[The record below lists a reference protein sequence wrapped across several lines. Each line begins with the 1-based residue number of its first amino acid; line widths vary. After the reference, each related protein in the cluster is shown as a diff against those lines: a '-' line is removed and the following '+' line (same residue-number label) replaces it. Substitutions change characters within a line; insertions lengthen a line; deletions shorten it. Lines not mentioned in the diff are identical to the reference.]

1 MKPGYTLNPDV
12 MFQRVG
18 DRMVLVNLQT
28 NLVFELNETGA
39 RVWELIRSGAGHEEI
54 LDHLTAEFEVER
66 EQLRADLD
74 DLLRALAA
82 KGLIS

>member
-1 MKPGYTLNPDV
+1 MKPGYTLNPVV

-28 NLVFELNETGA
+28 NLVFELNDTGA
-39 RVWELIRSGAGHEEI
+39 RVWELLRSGAGDEEI
-54 LDHLTAEFEVER
+54 LDQLTAEFEVGR
-66 EQLRADLD
+66 EQLRADVD
-74 DLLRALAA
+74 DLLRTLTA